1 MCLRRGHLEQVVT
14 IVQLLY
20 IPEFFLQS
28 AHTPHQVVF
37 NVQIAGC
44 NMFLSMCFNIF
55 PNR

>member
-1 MCLRRGHLEQVVT
+1 VCLRRGHLEQVVT